1 LVQSVVGW
9 AFDRFAE
16 EVERYERMLETF
28 MDDALLA
35 VFGVPRGVQSS
46 SCSTLVRRHR
56 AGERLEAEGRED
68 SNGTGVPRLGMDEWL
83 GGVERSE
90 WSKAPA
96 SFDSQLL
103 PRRDAVRRRLP
114 HSTRAQRTLS
124 Q

>member
-1 LVQSVVGW
+1 MPCRELPPCATGSPVAELLTAAQQNRARSRLVQSVVGW

-56 AGERLEAEGRED
+56 AGERLEAEGLED
-68 SNGTGVPRLGMDEWL
+68 SNGTGVPR
-83 GGVERSE
+83 V
-90 WSKAPA
+90 
-96 SFDSQLL
+96 
-103 PRRDAVRRRLP
+103 RDG
-114 HSTRAQRTLS
+114 
-124 Q
+124 